1 MKPELKRNLLS
12 LIFIATV
19 LSATGC
25 GDAEKREVK
34 SLRVS
39 IDALISKNQS
49 VILEKAKTEAEAEIK
64 IKELKSE
71 AAQLR
76 NALAKAEQRV
86 LEVEE
91 NARATLSA
99 ASAKY
104 QTAARQGAEL
114 MAEITN
120 LRQEANSKK
129 GVLSGVV
136 TYFFNKNFGYK
147 PDIGSEVLI
156 VPKSAYI
163 DFDFSV
169 IEKFQNVRSL
179 YALEEVEK
187 ENAILAAKLG
197 VKFMLLPRVER
208 YGIKSQNDWEA
219 LSEEAN
225 RVWQIAVQG
234 KSSIRLIVDA
244 NGSFKRSLTAGE
256 YYVLI
261 RSKQRSGMN
270 SLDLLGKV
278 YAEKIL
284 VMSDEE
290 VSVSAKFEVF

>member
-34 SLRVS
+34 SLRVG

-49 VILEKAKTEAEAEIK
+49 VILEKAKTEAGAEIK

-104 QTAARQGAEL
+104 QTAARQGASVVYTDVWASMGQESEADKRRAAFSGFTVDNAM
-114 MAEITN
+114 MANAAADAIFMHCLPAHRGE
-120 LRQEANSKK
+120 EVS
-129 GVLSGVV
+129 
-136 TYFFNKNFGYK
+136 
-147 PDIGSEVLI
+147 SEVLEG
-156 VPKSAYI
+156 PQS
-163 DFDFSV
+163 
-169 IEKFQNVRSL
+169 
-179 YALEEVEK
+179 
-187 ENAILAAKLG
+187 
-197 VKFMLLPRVER
+197 
-208 YGIKSQNDWEA
+208 
-219 LSEEAN
+219 
-225 RVWQIAVQG
+225 RVWPQAENRMHAARGALVW
-234 KSSIRLIVDA
+234 LM
-244 NGSFKRSLTAGE
+244 E
-256 YYVLI
+256 
-261 RSKQRSGMN
+261 QR
-270 SLDLLGKV
+270 
-278 YAEKIL
+278 
-284 VMSDEE
+284 
-290 VSVSAKFEVF
+290 